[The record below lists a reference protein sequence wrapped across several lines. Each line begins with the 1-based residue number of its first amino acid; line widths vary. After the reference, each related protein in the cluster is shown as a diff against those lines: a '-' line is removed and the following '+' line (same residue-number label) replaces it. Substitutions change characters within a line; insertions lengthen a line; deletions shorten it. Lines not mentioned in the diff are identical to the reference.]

1 MSFLV
6 NLIKK
11 IILKLQSIF
20 FKINY
25 NEKKYSI
32 AQDKLFSELKLSRKE
47 GLKKLSSIK
56 SVNETLNSP
65 MNSEHNVLLASLS
78 LLNQPFKEILEIGT
92 FDGKNALFLSKIFPN
107 SSITTI
113 DLDDEDE
120 LFIKTYDRAK
130 FEERVNFCKERDK
143 ILKQSK
149 NIQFVK
155 MNSLELYKF
164 EKVFDLIWVDGAHG
178 YPYVP
183 IDIIN
188 SLRLLNNNGYLLCD
202 DIFKSKPLIEDNIYQ
217 STAGNETLIALQKA
231 KLIKYKLIYKR
242 LDKDSNANKKL
253 RKFVAVAKKLSYA

>member
-1 MSFLV
+1 
-6 NLIKK
+6 
-11 IILKLQSIF
+11 
-20 FKINY
+20 
-25 NEKKYSI
+25 
-32 AQDKLFSELKLSRKE
+32 
-47 GLKKLSSIK
+47 
-56 SVNETLNSP
+56 

-92 FDGKNALFLSKIFPN
+92 FDGKNASYLSKIFPN

-113 DLDDEDE
+113 DLDDEDD

-130 FEERVNFCKERDK
+130 YEERENFKKERDK
-143 ILKQSK
+143 ILKNSK

-178 YPYVP
+178 YPYVA

-188 SLRLLNNNGYLLCD
+188 SLRLLNKNGFLLCD
-202 DIFKSKPLIEDNIYQ
+202 DILKSKPVIEDNIYQ

-253 RKFVAVAKKLSYA
+253 RKFVAVAKKFSYA